1 MRISDWSSDVCS
13 SDLADAL
20 ESPSAA
26 WAEAKQGMTLPWTLA
41 ASIAV
46 GAFLMLTRLTFGTEG
61 AMANSDHLMGA
72 LTITV
77 AIIATAEVARALR
90 LVHIGFGVWLIA
102 APFILEGASDVAT
115 IASVLL
121 GLALIALSMPR
132 GRLSGE
138 HYAGWERLVL

>member
-1 MRISDWSSDVCS
+1 
-13 SDLADAL
+13 
-20 ESPSAA
+20 
-26 WAEAKQGMTLPWTLA
+26 MTLPWTLA

-90 LVHIGFGVWLIA
+90 FVNIGFGVWLIVA
-102 APFILEGASDVAT
+102 TLILEGASVVAT
-115 IASVLL
+115 IACVLL
-121 GLALIALSMPR
+121 GLVLIAISLTR
-132 GRLSGE
+132 GRLSGV
-138 HYAGWERLVL
+138 HYAGDWKMIHLTLCNHVNLS